1 MLAFKDYGAILSQ
14 VTAALPT
21 LHPAT
26 DRLDV
31 LMPLAAECLAI
42 VAMSPAIP
50 EDLVVTVLAA
60 IPVYGDSI

>member
-1 MLAFKDYGAILSQ
+1 
-14 VTAALPT
+14 
-21 LHPAT
+21 
-26 DRLDV
+26 
-31 LMPLAAECLAI
+31 LAI